1 MEYYGKCS
9 RHTCEIWTENSFIYS
24 ICRVEIIRLSDKT
37 FKETIKDVELS
48 VLRSTTKEGYISLDP
63 SKPLP
68 HEYEEGKMTR
78 YNDNSIYIRKY
89 NVVDAENVA
98 TSVSP
103 TSDQNE
109 NYISLAS
116 EYATQFMPE
125 TKYHSKIN
133 NEWMNSTRYQEM
145 MLRHRNTV
153 DDEITKIEIV
163 HSKWT
168 EVVRYP
174 NETLEKP
181 LSTVENNKLRI
192 TPNPVTRDTPEVDK
206 LLNGGKNIIYK
217 FPKTPCIVTH
227 AQTNPRDLPNYAWC
241 VCVRRASIDCGESNH
256 RLSVRTILI
265 TIVDH
270 SLFSVCSL
278 AGRELYCWVFA
289 GVWLSAFVV
298 GDTWTSQNSC
308 ARCKFRSGQRQ
319 MLWRRIESFH
329 IERIP
334 RLWRSPDGIGESAG
348 RTRR

>member
-1 MEYYGKCS
+1 M
-9 RHTCEIWTENSFIYS
+9 
-24 ICRVEIIRLSDKT
+24 EIIRLSDKT

-98 TSVSP
+98 TSVSL

-133 NEWMNSTRYQEM
+133 SEWMNSTRYQEM
-145 MLRHRNTV
+145 MMRHRDTV
-153 DDEITKIEIV
+153 DDEITKIGIA

-217 FPKTPCIVTH
+217 FPRNSVYHHTH
-227 AQTNPRDLPNYAWC
+227 KRVHVICQITLC
-241 VCVRRASIDCGESNH
+241 VCGVRQSIVGNQ
-256 RLSVRTILI
+256 I
-265 TIVDH
+265 TN
-270 SLFSVCSL
+270 FS
-278 AGRELYCWVFA
+278 
-289 GVWLSAFVV
+289 FV
-298 GDTWTSQNSC
+298 Q
-308 ARCKFRSGQRQ
+308 F
-319 MLWRRIESFH
+319 
-329 IERIP
+329 
-334 RLWRSPDGIGESAG
+334 
-348 RTRR
+348 